1 MNNNI
6 ASLKAI
12 TRGRVMKPPRI
23 LLYGMEGIG
32 KSTFAANMPDPIF
45 VQTEDG
51 LDNIDCA
58 KFPLAATFDVA
69 FAQLEALRDEPNAF
83 KTVVI
88 DSVDWLERHIF
99 EAVCREKDVDNIEEI
114 GYGKGY
120 VMALTWW
127 RRLFQLTDELRAA
140 GKMTLFLA
148 HAVQE
153 NYSDPEVAQLTRF
166 TPRLDKRARSL
177 MSEYVDLILLATREF
192 GAARAD
198 SPRIVRT
205 EAAPQQVAKSRYA
218 IPPVLP
224 LDANAV
230 LNAITASMKQ
240 EKKQ

>member
-1 MNNNI
+1 MNVTGL
-6 ASLKAI
+6 AAI
-12 TRGRVMKPPRI
+12 TRGRTLRPPRI

-45 VQTEDG
+45 IQTEDG

-58 KFPLAATFDVA
+58 RFPLAESFDVA
-69 FAQLEALRDEPNAF
+69 CRQLETILNEPNDF
-83 KTVVI
+83 KTVVV

-99 EAVCREKDVDNIEEI
+99 AAVCDAEGVENIEKI
-114 GYGKGY
+114 GYGRGY
-120 VMALTWW
+120 VMALDYW
-127 RRLFQLTDELRAA
+127 RRLFRLTDQLRA
-140 GKMTLFLA
+140 GGRITLFLA

-153 NYSDPEVAQLTRF
+153 NYSDPEVANLTRF

-177 MSEYVDLILLATREF
+177 MSEYVDLILLATREL

-198 SPRIVRT
+198 SPRVVKT

-240 EKKQ
+240 EEKQ